1 MAWKTLPAT
10 HRPLPAGVESLEPS
24 RPFRPE
30 GVVRRERPACSP
42 AAARVPEVEL
52 LPWDLRN
59 LSRRNTALKKILII
73 IGAVVVLAAL
83 VGLTVVRAQSGYTKV
98 LIGTV
103 SRENLVSVVSAT
115 GQIRPKT
122 YVNVGANAM
131 GRITHFYV
139 NEGDH
144 VKKGQIVATI
154 ENVQQEANVAA
165 QQATIDAARTDISS
179 YIAAEKTAQANVD
192 HAKADLEQKKLDYER
207 AQALFQAQVM
217 SKQDFDAKKAAYD
230 LDVASLAQAVASL
243 AQAKAQ
249 TDSARGHLQTQVADL
264 KVNQDLFN
272 RTIAV
277 APFDGIVTNEPVR
290 QGEMVVQGIQNTEG
304 STLMTLADMS
314 VITAEVKV
322 DETDIVN
329 VKNGQQADVTVDA
342 LPGKIFKGHVT
353 EVGDQALLRSTGV
366 STSQSTSGVEEAKD
380 FKVVVTLDIPNDDLR
395 PGLSCTAKI
404 TTAKKDDIVAIPIQ
418 ALTMRD
424 PKQLKTGTSSPS
436 STVSAATT
444 SSQQPSE
451 QVQGVFIVSKEKGKD
466 RVHFLPVT
474 TGITGAT
481 DIEVTSGLKTGDRI
495 VTGTYHVLRDLKEGS
510 LVKQDTTLA
519 APPTGS
525 SSSSS

>member
-1 MAWKTLPAT
+1 
-10 HRPLPAGVESLEPS
+10 
-24 RPFRPE
+24 
-30 GVVRRERPACSP
+30 
-42 AAARVPEVEL
+42 
-52 LPWDLRN
+52 
-59 LSRRNTALKKILII
+59 LKKILLI
-73 IGAVVVLAAL
+73 IGAVVVLAAV
-83 VGLTVVRAQSGYTKV
+83 VGLTVVRAQAGYTKV

-103 SRENLVSVVSAT
+103 SKENLVSVVSAT

-131 GRITHFYV
+131 GRVTHFYV

-144 VKKGQIVATI
+144 VKKGQIIATI
-154 ENVQQEANVAA
+154 ENVQQEANVDA
-165 QQATIDAARTDISS
+165 QQATIASYRTDINS
-179 YIAAEKTAQANVD
+179 YIAAEKTAEANVD
-192 HAKADLEQKKLDYER
+192 HARADLEQKKLDFDR
-207 AQALFQAQVM
+207 AKALFEAQVM

-230 LDVASLAQAVASL
+230 LDVASLAQAIAGL
-243 AQAKAQ
+243 AQARAN
-249 TDSARGHLQTQVADL
+249 TASARGHLQTQQASL
-264 KVNQDLFN
+264 KVNQDLLN
-272 RTIAV
+272 RTIAI

-329 VKNGQQADVTVDA
+329 VQNGQPADVTVDA
-342 LPGKIFKGHVT
+342 IPGKVFKGHVT

-380 FKVVVTLDIPNDDLR
+380 FKVVVTLDTPSDFLR

-404 TTAKKDDIVAIPIQ
+404 TTAKKDSIVAVPIQ

-424 PKQLKTGTSSPS
+424 PNQLKKESSS
-436 STVSAATT
+436 SKTETVSAATNNPA
-444 SSQQPSE
+444 QPT
-451 QVQGVFIVSKEKGKD
+451 QDIQGVFVVNKVNGKD
-466 RVHFLPVT
+466 RVHFVPVT

-481 DIEVTSGLKTGDRI
+481 DIEITSGLKTGDRI
-495 VTGTYHVLRDLKEGS
+495 VTGTYRVLRDLKENS

-519 APPTGS
+519 APQTTS

>member
-1 MAWKTLPAT
+1 M
-10 HRPLPAGVESLEPS
+10 
-24 RPFRPE
+24 
-30 GVVRRERPACSP
+30 
-42 AAARVPEVEL
+42 
-52 LPWDLRN
+52 
-59 LSRRNTALKKILII
+59 KKILFIVL
-73 IGAVVVLAAL
+73 AVVVLAGV
-83 VGLTVVRAQSGYTKV
+83 VGLTIVRAQSGYTKV
-98 LIGTV
+98 LMGTV
-103 SRENLVSVVSAT
+103 NRENLDSVVNAT

-131 GRITHFYV
+131 GRVTHFYV
-139 NEGDH
+139 AEGDR
-144 VKKGQIVATI
+144 VKKGQIIATI

-165 QQATIDAARTDISS
+165 QKATIAAATTDINS

-192 HAKADLEQKKLDYER
+192 HAKADLEQKKLDYQR
-207 AQALFQAQVM
+207 AQALFQDQVM

-230 LDVASLAQAVASL
+230 LDVAGLAQAEAGLS
-243 AQAKAQ
+243 QARAQ
-249 TDSARGHLQTQVADL
+249 TASARGHLQTQVADL

-329 VKNGQQADVTVDA
+329 VQDGQPADVTVDA

-366 STSQSTSGVEEAKD
+366 STSQSTSGTEEAKD
-380 FKVVVTLDIPNDDLR
+380 FKVVVTLDHPSDELR
-395 PGLSCTAKI
+395 PGLSTTAKI
-404 TTAKKDDIVAIPIQ
+404 TTAHRNNALAIPIQ

-424 PKQLKTGTSSPS
+424 PNKLKEPAHGQ
-436 STVSAATT
+436 TVSAATT
-444 SSQQPSE
+444 PQQPE
-451 QVQGVFIVSKEKGKD
+451 HQVQGVFVITQVKGKN
-466 RVHFLPVT
+466 RVHFVPVT

-481 DIEVTSGLKTGDRI
+481 DIEVTSGLKPGDRI
-495 VTGTYHVLRDLKEGS
+495 VTGTYRVLRDLKEGA
-510 LVKQDTTLA
+510 LVKQDTNLV
-519 APPTGS
+519 APQNSNS
-525 SSSSS
+525 SST